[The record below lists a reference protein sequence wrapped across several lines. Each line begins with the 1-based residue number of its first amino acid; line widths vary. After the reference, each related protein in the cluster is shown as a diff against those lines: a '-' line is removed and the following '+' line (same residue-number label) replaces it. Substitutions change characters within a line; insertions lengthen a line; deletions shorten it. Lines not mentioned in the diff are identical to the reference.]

1 MTLRDPSGWQLI
13 LADLSLILFLV
24 TISALADTSEELEEQ
39 EVKPDHSQGG
49 ASVAPSQALFR
60 PGPNTLSIEQWLA
73 QQPRDPR
80 ATLSVVATHRAGED
94 QPAWEAAQ
102 ALATQARKSG
112 VVVRVLVQPADRSD
126 LYASLA
132 FDAPR

>member
-1 MTLRDPSGWQLI
+1 MTFRDPTGWQLI

-24 TISALADTSEELEEQ
+24 TISALADASDESEEQ
-39 EVKPDHSQGG
+39 GIAPDQNHGG

-60 PGPNTLSIEQWLA
+60 PGPNTPSIEQWLA

-80 ATLSVVATHRAGED
+80 ATLSVIATHRGGGE
-94 QPAWEAAQ
+94 QQAWDKAQ
-102 ALATQARKSG
+102 ALARRARETG
-112 VVVRVLVQPADRSD
+112 VVVRVLIQPADRSD